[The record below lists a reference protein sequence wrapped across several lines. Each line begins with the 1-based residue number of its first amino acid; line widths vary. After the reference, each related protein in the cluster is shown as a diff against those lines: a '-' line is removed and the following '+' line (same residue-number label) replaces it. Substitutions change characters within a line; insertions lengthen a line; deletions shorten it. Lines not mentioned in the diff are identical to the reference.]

1 VTIDAGLDKG
11 GICNLVNYPYLL
23 HWPSHRHPRLHPVRG
38 LSVNYPDSAGS
49 CKVDHS
55 DAGIYLPFGDG
66 YGDHPYAPQRLGIL
80 RRKYADKNATFYR
93 DIPESEWLKEYYR
106 AFIDNP
112 YQEELFWQ
120 LLEQFREIR
129 TERSLDDDKYLELM
143 TVFVQSIPY
152 KTDNAG
158 SPPKFPVETI
168 ADRNGDCDDKSLLL
182 SGLLAYEGYNVSLLY
197 FSPEEHMAVGVAG
210 SGSTYRDTGYLYIE
224 TTNPSYVGMSPK
236 NLTGGVPLR
245 SYPLVVR
252 IGNGTRSFQRNNET
266 QYIGE
271 ALASADGRIV
281 SLRPDILSYKQKID
295 DISRSERLQ
304 EYTALVEEYNA
315 LIREH
320 NENVRVYEYI
330 LQHQHDR
337 EGTYQWLKE
346 HGCLTI
352 EYIQT
357 EYLLQEHS
365 EGGCIP
371 IP

>member
-1 VTIDAGLDKG
+1 MPDWIRVAFAISSITLVFSIGLLI
-11 GICNLVNYPYLL
+11 GILGSTPSVVYPSIIPIQLG
-23 HWPSHRHPRLHPVRG
+23 H
-38 LSVNYPDSAGS
+38 AGS
-49 CKVDHS
+49 ITPMPAYAFAFRDGMETIHVRLNAS
-55 DAGIYLPFGDG
+55 VYFG
-66 YGDHPYAPQRLGIL
+66 A
-80 RRKYADKNATFYR
+80 KYADKNATFYR
-93 DIPESEWLKEYYR
+93 DVPEDEWLKEYYR
-106 AFIDNP
+106 VFIDNP
-112 YQEELFWQ
+112 CHEELFWQ
-120 LLEQFREIR
+120 LLEQFRKIR
-129 TERSLDDDKYLELM
+129 TERSLDDDEYLELM

-224 TTNPSYVGMSPK
+224 TTNPSYVGISPK

-245 SYPLVVR
+245 SYPLVIR
-252 IGNGTRSFQRNNET
+252 IGNGTRSFERNNET
-266 QYIGE
+266 QYISD
-271 ALASADGRIV
+271 ALASADERII

-295 DISRSERLQ
+295 DTSQNKRLN

-337 EGTYQWLKE
+337 EGTYRWLKE
-346 HGCLTI
+346 HG
-352 EYIQT
+352 
-357 EYLLQEHS
+357 
-365 EGGCIP
+365 
-371 IP
+371 